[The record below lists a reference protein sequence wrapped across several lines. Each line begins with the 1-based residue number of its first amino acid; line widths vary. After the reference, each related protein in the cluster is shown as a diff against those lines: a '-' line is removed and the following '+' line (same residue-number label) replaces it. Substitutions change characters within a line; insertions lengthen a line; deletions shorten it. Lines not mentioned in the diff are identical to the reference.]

1 MKGNSDKFFA
11 DQRGDVPK
19 EVLMR
24 YINGTAAAE
33 EVRWVEEKMVNDPFL
48 SDAVEG
54 LFKLNNPQHAIDDLD
69 EIQVAIRKKARSRS
83 RILIL
88 RSSWLKVAAAVCL
101 LAGAVWF
108 VNNRLQP
115 STEKIFTHEFE
126 PYPAPQLNDAVTAD
140 KPAGIEYRPLSDTT
154 GYKQTTKADKAIL
167 PPSEKVEDKVK
178 MMTESHTEAAPE
190 VYSDQSNTIEPA
202 MAQQEDLA
210 VMDAVTAEK
219 DNVNAGQ
226 VSGKSEEVRQSNGIA
241 APPSASAAVR
251 AEAKYNKKNQAET
264 DEMVTLQKTALYD
277 AKLDEA
283 LKLYHDGKYAE
294 AINSFEEV
302 LKIDDAN
309 DEANFYAAVSYL
321 AINNADEALSK
332 LKKLENK
339 KSSTYYEA
347 ALWYEALA
355 YVQKGEKKEAGNI
368 LDKVIRL
375 DGEYRI
381 KAEELLRKL

>member
-1 MKGNSDKFFA
+1 
-11 DQRGDVPK
+11 
-19 EVLMR
+19 MR
-24 YINGTAAAE
+24 YINGTASAE

-54 LFKLNNPQHAIDDLD
+54 MFKLHNPQHVKDDLD
-69 EIQVAIRKKARSRS
+69 EIQVAIQKKAGSGS
-83 RILIL
+83 RILLL
-88 RSSWLKVAAAVCL
+88 RPSWIKVAAAVCL

-108 VNNRLQP
+108 VNSRLQP

-126 PYPAPQLNDAVTAD
+126 PYPAPQFNDAVTAD
-140 KPAGIEYRPLSDTT
+140 KPAGTEYRPLTDTSV
-154 GYKQTTKADKAIL
+154 YKQATKEDKAIL
-167 PPSEKVEDKVK
+167 PPAEKVEDGVK
-178 MMTESHTEAAPE
+178 LMTESTTEAAPE
-190 VYSDQSNTIEPA
+190 VYSDESNAIEPA
-202 MAQQEDLA
+202 TAQQEDLA
-210 VMDAVTAEK
+210 VMDAGPAEK

-226 VSGKSEEVRQSNGIA
+226 VSGKSDEARQPNGNA
-241 APPSASAAVR
+241 VPPSASAAVK

-264 DEMVTLQKTALYD
+264 DEMVAMQKTALYD

-309 DEANFYAAVSYL
+309 DEANFYVAVSYL

-332 LKKLENK
+332 LKKLENNE
-339 KSSTYYEA
+339 SGTYYEA

-368 LDKVIRL
+368 LNKVIRL